1 MITEEAELCLSADL
15 HIYIY
20 ISDEKRLLLQ
30 SEFIDIELRC
40 SGDVASAGLILLR
53 GINIMIIII
62 INHHLNK
69 FLKDVLVPEP
79 ASSIFRMKLVSLQRF
94 RVVLELLW
102 RLC

>member
-1 MITEEAELCLSADL
+1 
-15 HIYIY
+15 
-20 ISDEKRLLLQ
+20 
-30 SEFIDIELRC
+30 
-40 SGDVASAGLILLR
+40 
-53 GINIMIIII
+53 MIIII